1 MGQQRTTYS
10 VTTAPASEPVS
21 TADAKTHLN
30 VSTSLH
36 DSLIANLVSAA
47 RVMYEQYTGTA
58 VITQTIT
65 QVWDET
71 PADATFELS
80 VGPVSASPTVSYK
93 DADGTYQTLAST
105 NYTVSTIGP
114 IARIVKKTTAS
125 WPTTGDFPDRWKVV
139 YSAGYSDAASVPED
153 IVAAIL
159 LMVGFL
165 YENREDIPIGETN
178 NPKIR
183 AFASIAFARRMHLV

>member
-1 MGQQRTTYS
+1 
-10 VTTAPASEPVS
+10 
-21 TADAKTHLN
+21 
-30 VSTSLH
+30 
-36 DSLIANLVSAA
+36 
-47 RVMYEQYTGTA
+47 MYEQYTGTA

-71 PADATFELS
+71 PTDTAFELS
-80 VGPVSASPTVSYK
+80 VGPVSGSPTVSYK
-93 DADGTYQTLAST
+93 DADGSYQTYAST

-114 IARIVKKTTAS
+114 IARITKKSTAT
-125 WPTTGDFPDRWKVV
+125 WPTTGDFPERWKIV
-139 YSAGYSDAASVPED
+139 YSAGYASASDVPED

-183 AFASIAFARRMHLV
+183 AFASIAFARRAHLI